1 MTSAA
6 ASITVGNW
14 QGLLG
19 HGAAPRELECL
30 LAIAGGAS
38 GKEVARALGISE
50 DGVKKRMMALGTKW
64 GMTKRTALVAEAFR
78 RGIISPAATALA
90 LLMAIHGMIGD
101 DQLLR
106 VRRGGNGGER
116 KIETRVATR
125 RVECDLA
132 VA

>member
-1 MTSAA
+1 MTTTAT
-6 ASITVGNW
+6 ITLGNW

-38 GKEVARALGISE
+38 GKEAARTLGISE
-50 DGVKKRMMALGTKW
+50 DGVKKRLIALGTKW
-64 GMTKRTALVAEAFR
+64 GVTRRAALVAEAFK
-78 RGIISPAATALA
+78 RGVISPAATALA

-101 DQLLR
+101 DQAMR
-106 VRRGGNGGER
+106 IRRGGNGGER
-116 KIETRVATR
+116 RVELRTVAR
-125 RVECDLA
+125 RVEQHLA

>member
-1 MTSAA
+1 MTSST
-6 ASITVGNW
+6 SITIGNW

-50 DGVKKRMMALGTKW
+50 DGVKKRMLALGTKW
-64 GMTKRTALVAEAFR
+64 GMTKRTALLAEAFR

-101 DQLLR
+101 DHMLR
-106 VRRGGNGGER
+106 VRRNGNSGER
-116 KIETRVATR
+116 KVETRVATR
-125 RVECDLA
+125 RVDCALA

>member
-1 MTSAA
+1 MTTTAT
-6 ASITVGNW
+6 ITLGNW

-38 GKEVARALGISE
+38 GKEAARTLGISE
-50 DGVKKRMMALGTKW
+50 DGVKKRLIALGTKW
-64 GMTKRTALVAEAFR
+64 GVTRRAALVAEAFK
-78 RGIISPAATALA
+78 RGVISPAATALA
-90 LLMAIHGMIGD
+90 LILVIHGMLAD
-101 DQLLR
+101 DLALR

-116 KIETRVATR
+116 RVELRVAAR
-125 RVECDLA
+125 RVEQQ

>member
-1 MTSAA
+1 MTPST
-6 ASITVGNW
+6 SITVGNW

-19 HGAAPRELECL
+19 QGAAPRELECL

-38 GKEVARALGISE
+38 GKEAARALGISE
-50 DGVKKRMMALGTKW
+50 NGVKKRMMALGTKW

-101 DQLLR
+101 DQMLK
-106 VRRGGNGGER
+106 VRRGGNSGER

-125 RVECDLA
+125 RAECALA
-132 VA
+132 AA